1 MRPNGGMMSGSDAT
15 ATGHFRYRMKR
26 RTAAAAAALGA
37 SLVFASAAM
46 PAEAQWWLPP
56 WANPYYRGDYPP
68 PPGERD
74 GYSAPGVSV
83 VEVRR
88 HVAKL
93 GLHLVAKPRRKDEI
107 YLAEASDPS
116 GTLHRLVFDAESGH
130 LIQNTPLPPR
140 KKKVAAAKPSPAP
153 STPAAAPTHAPNEAD
168 GH

>member
-1 MRPNGGMMSGSDAT
+1 MSGQDAT
-15 ATGHFRYRMKR
+15 ATVRFRCRPGR
-26 RTAAAAAALGA
+26 RLAVAAALGA
-37 SLVFASAAM
+37 TYLLALALASAVT

-56 WANPYYRGDYPP
+56 WANPNYRGDYPP
-68 PPGERD
+68 PDDRD
-74 GYSAPGVSV
+74 DYSEPRGVSV
-83 VEVRR
+83 VDVRR

-107 YLAEASDPS
+107 YLAEAADPN

-140 KKKVAAAKPSPAP
+140 KKKVAAAKPAAV
-153 STPAAAPTHAPNEAD
+153 TVAAPTTAPAHAPDEAA